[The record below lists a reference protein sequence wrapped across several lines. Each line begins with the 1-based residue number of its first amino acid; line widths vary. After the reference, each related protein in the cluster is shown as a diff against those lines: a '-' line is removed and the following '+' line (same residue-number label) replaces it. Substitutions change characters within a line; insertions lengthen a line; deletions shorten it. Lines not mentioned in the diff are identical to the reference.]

1 MKEGDKAPDF
11 TLPDQNGKPV
21 QLSSFQGKKV
31 VLYFY
36 PKDNTSGCTREACDF
51 RDHFPDF
58 TSLDAVI
65 LGVSKD
71 GQKSHANFA
80 QKYELP
86 FTLLSDESTEVM
98 QQYGVW
104 QEKSMYGRKY
114 MGTVRSTFLIDEQ
127 GVIRKIWPK
136 VKVAGHAEQVL
147 KAIKALDEE

>member
-1 MKEGDKAPDF
+1 MTAGEKAPDF
-11 TLPDQNGKPV
+11 TLPDQNGNPV
-21 QLSSFQGKKV
+21 TLSSFRGKKV
-31 VLYFY
+31 ILYFY
-36 PKDNTSGCTREACDF
+36 PKDNTSGCTKEACDF

-58 TSLDAVI
+58 SSADAVI

-80 QKYELP
+80 AKYQLP

-114 MGTVRSTFLIDEQ
+114 MGTVRTTFLIDEQ
-127 GVIRKIWPK
+127 GVIQKVWPK
-136 VKVAGHAEQVL
+136 VRVTGHAEQVL
-147 KAIKALDEE
+147 AALRELTA

>member
-1 MKEGDKAPDF
+1 MTAGEKAPDF
-11 TLPDQNGKPV
+11 TLPDQNGNPV
-21 QLSSFQGKKV
+21 TLSAFRGKKV
-31 VLYFY
+31 ILYFY
-36 PKDNTSGCTREACDF
+36 PKDNTSGCTKEACDF

-58 TSLDAVI
+58 SSADAVI

-80 QKYELP
+80 AKYQLP

-114 MGTVRSTFLIDEQ
+114 MGTVRTTFLIDEQ
-127 GVIRKIWPK
+127 GVIQKVWPK
-136 VKVAGHAEQVL
+136 VRVTGHAEQVL
-147 KAIKALDEE
+147 AALRELTA

>member
-1 MKEGDKAPDF
+1 MTAGEKAPDF
-11 TLPDQNGKPV
+11 TLPDQNGNPV
-21 QLSSFQGKKV
+21 TLSSFRGKKV
-31 VLYFY
+31 ILYFY
-36 PKDNTSGCTREACDF
+36 PKDNTSGCTKEACEF

-58 TSLDAVI
+58 SSADAVI

-80 QKYELP
+80 AKYQLP

-114 MGTVRSTFLIDEQ
+114 MGTVRTTFLIDEQ
-127 GVIRKIWPK
+127 GVIQKVWPK
-136 VKVAGHAEQVL
+136 VRVTGHAEQVL
-147 KAIKALDEE
+147 AALRELTA

>member
-1 MKEGDKAPDF
+1 MTAGEKAPDF
-11 TLPDQNGKPV
+11 TLPDQNGNPV
-21 QLSSFQGKKV
+21 TLSAFRGKKV
-31 VLYFY
+31 ILYFY
-36 PKDNTSGCTREACDF
+36 PKDNTSGCTKEACDF

-58 TSLDAVI
+58 SSADAVI

-80 QKYELP
+80 AKYQLP

-114 MGTVRSTFLIDEQ
+114 MGTVRTTFLIDEQ
-127 GVIRKIWPK
+127 GVIQKVWPK
-136 VKVAGHAEQVL
+136 VRVAGHAEQVL
-147 KAIKALDEE
+147 AALRELTA

>member
-1 MKEGDKAPDF
+1 MTAGEKAPDF
-11 TLPDQNGKPV
+11 TLPDQNGNPV
-21 QLSSFQGKKV
+21 TLSAFRGKKV
-31 VLYFY
+31 ILYFY
-36 PKDNTSGCTREACDF
+36 PKDNTSGCTKEACDF

-58 TSLDAVI
+58 SSADAVI

-80 QKYELP
+80 AKYQLP

-114 MGTVRSTFLIDEQ
+114 MGTVRTTFLIDEQ
-127 GVIRKIWPK
+127 GVIQKVWPK
-136 VKVAGHAEQVL
+136 VRVTGHAEQVL
-147 KAIKALDEE
+147 AALRESSS